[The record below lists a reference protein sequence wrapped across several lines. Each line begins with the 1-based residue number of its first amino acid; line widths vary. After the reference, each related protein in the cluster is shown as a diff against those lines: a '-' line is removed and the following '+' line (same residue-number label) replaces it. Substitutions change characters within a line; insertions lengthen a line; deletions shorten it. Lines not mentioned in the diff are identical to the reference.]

1 MVLAMPGVAGLG
13 QRVLAGSQGPTDP
26 SLAASL
32 DHLGMQVNPE
42 NVLQIRT
49 ALLAE
54 AERLADMLRVHSWE
68 LRVRAPAPDPVSE
81 AAEATLNPKIDRL
94 AAQFQAYVDALKNAG
109 GVLEATARTY
119 GYTEQ
124 QVKDSFDPAKQG
136 SGLEGMPR

>member
-13 QRVLAGSQGPTDP
+13 QRVLAGSQGPPDP

-42 NVLQIRT
+42 NVLRIRT

-54 AERLADMLRVHSWE
+54 ADRLDGLLRRHSRT
-68 LRVRAPAPDPVSE
+68 LRIRAPAADPVSG
-81 AAEATLNPKIDRL
+81 AAEAALNPKIDLL
-94 AAQFQAYVDALKNAG
+94 AVQFQAYIDGLTAAG
-109 GVLEATARTY
+109 DVLAGTARGY

-136 SGLEGMPR
+136 SGSEGTPR